1 MFRLTGS
8 VFTLLFLN
16 VWILNMMTGLK
27 SQKTSQ
33 LQSKEKGPLDL
44 KERKLATASSHLQ
57 PETIP

>member
-1 MFRLTGS
+1 
-8 VFTLLFLN
+8 
-16 VWILNMMTGLK
+16 MMTGLK